1 MVKALVIILG
11 IGWLLG
17 QLVRYF
23 LRTKLAKFVQQVNAA
38 AKEQQQAQRRN
49 STTPK
54 NGNVHVDHIPE
65 NFKAKRSKEI
75 KGGDYVDYEEVKE

>member
-1 MVKALVIILG
+1 MKYIIIILG

-38 AKEQQQAQRRN
+38 AKEQQHAQQRN
-49 STTPK
+49 TTPK

-75 KGGDYVDYEEVKE
+75 KGGDYVDYEEVKD